1 VDRVRLEAFV
11 VKSLRQAA
19 RVSGFVALTPTMLAA
34 WSAHDAVT
42 RRDRSA
48 LRDRWFGAW
57 CDAMLR
63 VFGIRVITIGR
74 APNRGAKLVVSNHRG
89 VADVLVL
96 LRTFGGHMV
105 SRADLAKWPLIGL
118 AGRRL
123 GTVFVDRSD
132 IKSGAVTI
140 RAMRNLLSEG
150 ETVTIFPEGT
160 TFSGDE
166 VRPFHAGG
174 FVAAAGTRADIV
186 PVGLAYS
193 RDSQAAFGDETFVEH
208 LGRMA
213 GAPPSFVVVSI
224 GEPLVLPA
232 KSREAAEIARTAVA
246 KEVGRAREEAN
257 RHDSK
262 S

>member
-1 VDRVRLEAFV
+1 
-11 VKSLRQAA
+11 
-19 RVSGFVALTPTMLAA
+19 MLAA
-34 WSAHDAVT
+34 WSAHDVIT

-63 VFGIRVITIGR
+63 VFGISVITIGEV
-74 APNRGAKLVVSNHRG
+74 PKRGAKLVVSNHRG

-132 IKSGAVTI
+132 AKSGAITI
-140 RAMRNLLSEG
+140 RTMRKLLGDG
-150 ETVTIFPEGT
+150 ETVTIFAEGT

-174 FVAAAGTRADIV
+174 FVAAVGTGAAIV
-186 PVGLAYS
+186 PVGLAYA
-193 RDSQAAFGDETFVEH
+193 RDSQAAFGNETFPQH

-224 GEPLVLPA
+224 GEPLVLPP
-232 KSREAAEIARTAVA
+232 KSREAAERAREAVA
-246 KEVGRAREEAN
+246 REVVRAREEAN
-257 RHDSK
+257 RRET
-262 S
+262 

>member
-1 VDRVRLEAFV
+1 VVRRSV
-11 VKSLRQAA
+11 RRAA
-19 RVSGFVALTPTMLAA
+19 RVSGFLALTPTMLAA

-42 RRDRSA
+42 RKDRSA

-63 VFGIRVITIGR
+63 VFGIRVITVGE
-74 APNRGAKLVVSNHRG
+74 PPKRGAKLVVSNHRG

-140 RAMRNLLSEG
+140 RAMRHLLTDG

-160 TFSGDE
+160 TFSGDD

-174 FVAAAGTRADIV
+174 FVAAAGTGADVI

-213 GAPPSFVVVSI
+213 AAPPSFVVVSI
-224 GEPLVLPA
+224 GEPLALPT
-232 KSREAAEIARTAVA
+232 KSRDAAERAREAVA
-246 KEVGRAREEAN
+246 REVGRAREEAN
-257 RHDSK
+257 RRDREA
-262 S
+262 

>member
-1 VDRVRLEAFV
+1 M
-11 VKSLRQAA
+11 VKSVRRGV
-19 RVSGFVALTPTMLAA
+19 RVSGFLALTPTMLAA
-34 WSAHDAVT
+34 WSAHDAIT
-42 RRDRSA
+42 RKDRSA

-63 VFGIRVITIGR
+63 VFGIRVITIGQ
-74 APNRGAKLVVSNHRG
+74 APKRGAKLVVSNHRG

-132 IKSGAVTI
+132 AKSGAVTI
-140 RAMRNLLSEG
+140 RTMRTLLNQG

-174 FVAAAGTRADIV
+174 FVAATGTRAEVV
-186 PVGLAYS
+186 PVGLAYA
-193 RDSQAAFGDETFVEH
+193 RDSQAAFSDETFTQH

-232 KSREAAEIARTAVA
+232 KSREAAERAREAVSR
-246 KEVGRAREEAN
+246 EVARAREEAN
-257 RHDSK
+257 RHEA
-262 S
+262 